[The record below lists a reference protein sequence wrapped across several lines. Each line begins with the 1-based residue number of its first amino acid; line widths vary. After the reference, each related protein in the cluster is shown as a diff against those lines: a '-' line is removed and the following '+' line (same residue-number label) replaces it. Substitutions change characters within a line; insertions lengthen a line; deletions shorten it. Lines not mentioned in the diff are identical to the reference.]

1 MSPEEIQLSHV
12 TCSSAVMW
20 TWTLWMIN
28 LGKACVTFKHIS
40 QLKSVASR
48 PVWIG
53 AERLV
58 DWRHALVRR
67 SKRSGL
73 KERWGLSRLKVSEG
87 LWTVVSA
94 RWRTAG
100 ARRGGAAVWKPHDS
114 NENNPDYKSCFPL
127 GFFLYPSLEQEQGGN
142 KMCVLVSEQR
152 WPDFL
157 CLHTACIYPPAISW
171 LPVRRGIS
179 SSDTRLLIWMLIRCV
194 LLSGGHKSTV

>member
-127 GFFLYPSLEQEQGGN
+127 GFFSTPLWNRSREEIKCVSLFRSSAD
-142 KMCVLVSEQR
+142 LIFSAST
-152 WPDFL
+152 L
-157 CLHTACIYPPAISW
+157 PAFILLLSADCQSDGES
-171 LPVRRGIS
+171 LLQTRAS
-179 SSDTRLLIWMLIRCV
+179 SSAC
-194 LLSGGHKSTV
+194 